1 MKRTFTVKPKQN
13 IRASYIPDMTE
24 RYPEGMDTRGYD
36 PYLDDPDA
44 PLITLRDRIE
54 DYMED
59 EADGDYYT
67 NVKVVQNGQVVYEGR
82 HLQDIYDQAK
92 RDGKLDERLD
102 SSYWHDT
109 DILFTLMRR

>member
-54 DYMED
+54 DM
-59 EADGDYYT
+59 
-67 NVKVVQNGQVVYEGR
+67 
-82 HLQDIYDQAK
+82 YDALSYVLFVAK
-92 RDGKLDERLD
+92 RYDA
-102 SSYWHDT
+102 S
-109 DILFTLMRR
+109 DIWKIEEVEE